1 MLPKV
6 GYKWCSFERLALGFH
21 AFLSC
26 VCSENFDATK
36 DYRMN
41 GNEIVYDLIEDALFD
56 IRFVLLSLDDD

>member
-1 MLPKV
+1 MHS
-6 GYKWCSFERLALGFH
+6 YH
-21 AFLSC
+21 